1 MWKQSKGDTRRYYAL
16 IPLNEP
22 IFSLLM
28 VGSFR
33 GINGEIYKS
42 SFV

>member
-1 MWKQSKGDTRRYYAL
+1 MGWKDYTLTPL

-22 IFSLLM
+22 IFFPFSV